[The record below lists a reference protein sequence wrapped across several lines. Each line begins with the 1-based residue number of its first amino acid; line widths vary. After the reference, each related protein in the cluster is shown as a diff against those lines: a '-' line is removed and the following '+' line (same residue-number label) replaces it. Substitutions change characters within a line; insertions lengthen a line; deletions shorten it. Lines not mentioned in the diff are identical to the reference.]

1 MRTEQAAFIDETC
14 SVAWSMSIGELH
26 EPVYAPFALDS
37 TRDRVATRFRDG
49 TSEAGWWSRPGRL
62 HQPAWSELGGG
73 EGVDRA
79 GAIERGARR
88 TAGAAPRVAGGP
100 VGRAWRG
107 YGAAAQGGSHRT
119 RAPVRVELADERR
132 HSGGMR
138 RRHRRTADPDPAVA
152 AGVLDTATGG
162 GQVLPLSG
170 GIGARPAGEDA
181 AERGAG

>member
-1 MRTEQAAFIDETC
+1 QPPALRFVDE
-14 SVAWSMSIGELH
+14 
-26 EPVYAPFALDS
+26 
-37 TRDRVATRFRDG
+37 DRVGGVHRRDLLGGLAREYWRAALTRLRTLHLGLHARSDATLFRDG

-73 EGVDRA
+73 EGVHRA

-138 RRHRRTADPDPAVA
+138 RRHRRTADPDPAV
-152 AGVLDTATGG
+152 
-162 GQVLPLSG
+162 
-170 GIGARPAGEDA
+170 
-181 AERGAG
+181 